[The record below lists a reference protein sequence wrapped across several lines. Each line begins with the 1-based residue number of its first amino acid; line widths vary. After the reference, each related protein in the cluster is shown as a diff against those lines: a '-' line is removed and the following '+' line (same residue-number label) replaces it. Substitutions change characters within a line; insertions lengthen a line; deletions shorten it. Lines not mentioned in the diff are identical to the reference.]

1 MTKEKEKYC
10 EICTFWQRVAAF
22 AVDMGILV
30 LLGMIIGAV
39 FSGWLATTGAWGR
52 LLGFG
57 IAALYFAIGDSGITG
72 GKTPGKKITGIKV
85 VNILGEPIN
94 AFRCFTRASILLLPF
109 FLYGIMLPPSAFTSA
124 ATVVITFVFLG
135 VSAGLIYFYIFNHRT
150 RQAFHD
156 IAAGTYVAKAGS
168 TGKVARD
175 EHASR
180 SVPAVHFIIFLA
192 ILPVTLS
199 LSLLADYAMKK
210 PFKDFGVSYDN
221 VIRINNVIMDFD
233 EVYYS
238 YMDTGEGKIRGENEK
253 ARYLECFIYVY
264 DRIVFTRENAEKMA
278 KIILSNYNDAED
290 LDLVFIN
297 FEYGFDIGIARNRE
311 EISYPIEVK

>member
-1 MTKEKEKYC
+1 MKKKKQKDC
-10 EICTFWQRVAAF
+10 DICTFWQRAAAF
-22 AVDMGILV
+22 AVDIGILV

-39 FSGWLATTGAWGR
+39 FNDWLATTGAWGR
-52 LLGFG
+52 LVGFA
-57 IAALYFAIGDSGITG
+57 IAAVYFAIGDSELTG

-94 AFRCFTRASILLLPF
+94 VLRCFMRASVLLLPF
-109 FLYGIMLPPSAFTSA
+109 FLYGIMLPPSAFASA
-124 ATVVITFVFLG
+124 ATVIITFVFLG
-135 VSAGLIYFYIFNHRT
+135 VAAGLVYFYIFNHRT

-180 SVPAVHFIIFLA
+180 SVPVVHFIVFLA
-192 ILPVTLS
+192 VLLVILS

-210 PFKDFGVSYDN
+210 PFKEFGVSYDN
-221 VIRINNVIMDFD
+221 VIRINSVIADFD

-238 YMDTGEGKIRGENEK
+238 YMDTGEGKIKGMDK
-253 ARYLECFIYVY
+253 KVRYLECFIYVY
-264 DRIVFTRENAEKMA
+264 DRMVFTEENAEKMA
-278 KIILSNYNDAED
+278 QIILSSYNDAQN
-290 LDLVFIN
+290 LDIVFIN
-297 FEYGFDIGIARNRE
+297 FEYGFDIGIARDWE